1 MFCPVQGD
9 PSGPGDPDALGSR
22 FEMQVIGI
30 FSLLFHNLHPVS
42 GFLNH
47 HSLETWKIIQERYRI
62 MTINISWCDFNGCS
76 GSRYWVNATLPDVLR
91 FGVVD
96 QWRWLK
102 PQGDT
107 SNQPKV
113 GCWDIPP
120 KDDRKYPEIQHVFPR
135 YMVKY
140 YVFLFWLVAWK
151 GWFARDFKRLHS
163 GHGQGSSAKA
173 DWGAFVTN
181 HTTGDKQI
189 TNQTVFS
196 VTRLHTVEVLGG
208 GRLDNDT
215 WTPLNNFG
223 WTYVADSCRF
233 SVAFNQKNEIQTL
246 QQFSV
251 FQLSGGW

>member
-1 MFCPVQGD
+1 MFLQSSDSIQSAAKVPNLLDAALSNIQSRDRCIQSSVSIKRSRHCMFCPVQGD

-47 HSLETWKIIQERYRI
+47 HSLETWKIIQESYRI

-113 GCWDIPP
+113 GC
-120 KDDRKYPEIQHVFPR
+120 
-135 YMVKY
+135 
-140 YVFLFWLVAWK
+140 
-151 GWFARDFKRLHS
+151 
-163 GHGQGSSAKA
+163 
-173 DWGAFVTN
+173 
-181 HTTGDKQI
+181 
-189 TNQTVFS
+189 
-196 VTRLHTVEVLGG
+196 
-208 GRLDNDT
+208 
-215 WTPLNNFG
+215 
-223 WTYVADSCRF
+223 
-233 SVAFNQKNEIQTL
+233 
-246 QQFSV
+246 
-251 FQLSGGW
+251 